1 MNPFTL
7 PGPQFLVF
15 YALFAAA
22 VLVALYL
29 ARRCNESGRLP
40 NLETKDPYLFACLRG
55 GPAEVIRIATLG
67 LADRGL
73 LQVSGGTVRI
83 SSGVGAATGW
93 SGIEKQILDYF
104 TKPST
109 IDAAVKDTRLLD
121 YVSTTYEARLRS
133 HRLVPN
139 PIVKRTRHSYLA
151 AAILA
156 LWMVGGIKFWI
167 AWMAGRSNVVFL
179 VVLMIVAAIAAV
191 NIANPYRTSLGS
203 AYLRSLR
210 GLFSQLRATAPPA
223 SGQAADR
230 ATFCGSPPC
239 MALRRC
245 RSVRSPSLATCGRN
259 GEARTVDRR
268 VAAGAAAVVGAEA
281 AAAVAV
287 EEADAGRSR
296 RPGLAAGA
304 CGRDF

>member
-29 ARRCNESGRLP
+29 ARRSNESGRLP

-55 GPAEVIRIATLG
+55 GPPEVIRIATLG

-83 SSGVGAATGW
+83 SSGVSAATGW

-210 GLFSQLRATAPPA
+210 GLFSQLRNRAASIRPGGGSRDVLWLTA
-223 SGQAADR
+223 
-230 ATFCGSPPC
+230 
-239 MALRRC
+239 LY
-245 RSVRSPSLATCGRN
+245 
-259 GEARTVDRR
+259 
-268 VAAGAAAVVGAEA
+268 GAAALPLGTFPFAR
-281 AAAVAV
+281 
-287 EEADAGRSR
+287 DLWPKRGGSD
-296 RPGLAAGA
+296 GGSS
-304 CGRDF
+304 CGGGGGGCGGGGGGCGGCGGGS